1 MRMKLVV
8 IGVVLILLSAII
20 FTTMIMTGAE
30 EKVIQEETLSPSES
44 MMKLARSF
52 YTPPEPEP
60 LPDYIVPGIA
70 VLLLTGGLYIL
81 ARSKNENF
89 LPGI

>member
-20 FTTMIMTGAE
+20 FATMIITE

-70 VLLLTGGLYIL
+70 SFLLLLGGICFLVN
-81 ARSKNENF
+81 AKNEKF
-89 LPGI
+89 LPWIH

>member
-1 MRMKLVV
+1 
-8 IGVVLILLSAII
+8 
-20 FTTMIMTGAE
+20 MIMAEAE

-44 MMKLARSF
+44 MMKFAQSF